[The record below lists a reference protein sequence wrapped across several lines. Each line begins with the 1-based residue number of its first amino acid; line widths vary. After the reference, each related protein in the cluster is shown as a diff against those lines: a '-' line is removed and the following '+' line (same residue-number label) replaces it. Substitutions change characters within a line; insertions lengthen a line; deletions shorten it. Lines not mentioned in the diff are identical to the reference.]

1 MTKGII
7 GKKLGMTQVFMEGGV
22 SEPVTAIQAGPCM
35 VMQVKTLEKDGYQ
48 AVQLGYGTAR
58 QRARKRAKG
67 KEKEA
72 PKPRYRREFP
82 LAAGEEMTPG
92 QTVDVT
98 LFQPGDKIDVTG
110 TSRGK
115 GFAGGV
121 KRWNFKGGPKTHG
134 QSDRHRAP
142 GSLGAGTSPGRVFKG
157 QHMAGHLGAE
167 RVTAINLEVV
177 EVDAARNLLLVKGSV
192 PGMTNGMVLV
202 KKSRRGRK

>member
-1 MTKGII
+1 MTEGII
-7 GKKLGMTQVFMEGGV
+7 GKKLGMTQVFREGGL

-35 VMQVKTLEKDGYQ
+35 VMQVKTVEKDGYQ

-58 QRARKRAKG
+58 KRAKG

-72 PKPRYRREFP
+72 AKPRYRREFP
-82 LAAGEEMTPG
+82 LDDGEEMTPG

-98 LFQPGDKIDVTG
+98 LFEPGDKIDVTG

-121 KRWNFKGGPKTHG
+121 KRWHFRGGPKTHG

-142 GSLGAGTSPGRVFKG
+142 GSLGAGTSPGS
-157 QHMAGHLGAE
+157 HTIHP
-167 RVTAINLEVV
+167 
-177 EVDAARNLLLVKGSV
+177 GSIAH
-192 PGMTNGMVLV
+192 
-202 KKSRRGRK
+202 

>member
-1 MTKGII
+1 
-7 GKKLGMTQVFMEGGV
+7 
-22 SEPVTAIQAGPCM
+22 
-35 VMQVKTLEKDGYQ
+35 MQVKTVGKDGYQ

-58 QRARKRAKG
+58 RRGRQRAKG

-82 LAAGEEMTPG
+82 LADDEEMTPG

-115 GFAGGV
+115 GFAGGM
-121 KRWNFKGGPKTHG
+121 KRWHFKGGPKTHG

-157 QHMAGHLGAE
+157 HHMAGHLGAE
-167 RVTAINLEVV
+167 RVTALNLEVV
-177 EVDAARNLLLVKGSV
+177 EVDAERNLLLVKGSV
-192 PGMTNGMVLV
+192 PGMTNGLVLV

>member
-1 MTKGII
+1 MTEGII
-7 GKKLGMTQVFMEGGV
+7 GKKLGMTQVFREGGL

-58 QRARKRAKG
+58 QRARKHAKG

-121 KRWNFKGGPKTHG
+121 KRWNFRGGPKTHG

-142 GSLGAGTSPGRVFKG
+142 GAIGMCTTPGRVWKG
-157 QHMAGHLGAE
+157 MRMSGHMGSR
-167 RVTAINLEVV
+167 RVTVCNLEVH
-177 EVDAARNLLLVKGSV
+177 EADPERNLLLLKGAV
-192 PGMTNGMVLV
+192 PGMKNSLVLV
-202 KKSRRGRK
+202 RKSRRNK

>member
-1 MTKGII
+1 MTEGII
-7 GKKLGMTQVFMEGGV
+7 GKKLGMTQVFREGGL
-22 SEPVTAIQAGPCM
+22 SEPVTAIQAGPCT

-48 AVQLGYGTAR
+48 AVQLGYGAAR

-82 LAAGEEMTPG
+82 LAEGEEMEPG

-121 KRWNFKGGPKTHG
+121 KRWNFRGGPKTHG

-167 RVTAINLEVV
+167 RVTALNLEVV
-177 EVDAARNLLLVKGSV
+177 EVDADRNLLLVKGSV
-192 PGMTNGMVLV
+192 PGMTNGLVLV
-202 KKSRRGRK
+202 KKSTRGRQ

>member
-1 MTKGII
+1 MTTQGII
-7 GKKLGMTQVFMEGGV
+7 GKKLGMTQVFREGGV
-22 SEPVTAIQAGPCM
+22 SEPVTAIQAGPCL
-35 VMQVKTLEKDGYQ
+35 VMQVKTVEKDGYQ
-48 AVQLGYGTAR
+48 AVQLGYGAAR
-58 QRARKRAKG
+58 QRVRKRKG

-72 PKPRYRREFP
+72 AKPRYRREFP
-82 LAAGEEMTPG
+82 LADDEEMTPG

-98 LFQPGDKIDVTG
+98 LFEPGDKIDVVG

-121 KRWNFKGGPKTHG
+121 KRWHFKGGPKTHG

-167 RVTAINLEVV
+167 RVTAINLEVI
-177 EVDAARNLLLVKGSV
+177 EVDPARNLLFVKGSV
-192 PGMTNGMVLV
+192 PGMTNGLVLV

>member
-1 MTKGII
+1 MTEGII
-7 GKKLGMTQVFMEGGV
+7 GKKLGMTQVFREGGL
-22 SEPVTAIQAGPCM
+22 SEPVTAIQAGPCT

-48 AVQLGYGTAR
+48 AVQLGYGAAR

-82 LAAGEEMTPG
+82 LAEGEEMEPG

-98 LFQPGDKIDVTG
+98 LFQAGDKIDVTG

-121 KRWNFKGGPKTHG
+121 KRWNFRGGPKTHG

-167 RVTAINLEVV
+167 RVTALNLEVV
-177 EVDAARNLLLVKGSV
+177 EVDADRNLLLVKGSV
-192 PGMTNGMVLV
+192 PGMTNGLVLV
-202 KKSRRGRK
+202 KKSTRGRQ

>member
-1 MTKGII
+1 MTEGII
-7 GKKLGMTQVFMEGGV
+7 GKKLGMTQVFREGGL
-22 SEPVTAIQAGPCM
+22 SEPVTAIQAGPCT

-67 KEKEA
+67 KEKET
-72 PKPRYRREFP
+72 PLPRYRREFA
-82 LAAGEEMTPG
+82 LDAGEEMTPG

-98 LFQPGDKIDVTG
+98 LFEPGDKIDVTG

-115 GFAGGV
+115 GFAGGM
-121 KRWNFKGGPKTHG
+121 KRWNFQGAQQTHG
-134 QSDRHRAP
+134 QSDRQRSP

-167 RVTAINLEVV
+167 RVTAINLEIV
-177 EVDAARNLLLVKGSV
+177 EVDAARNLLLVRGSV
-192 PGMTNGMVLV
+192 PGMTNGLVLV
-202 KKSRRGRK
+202 KKSTRGRQ